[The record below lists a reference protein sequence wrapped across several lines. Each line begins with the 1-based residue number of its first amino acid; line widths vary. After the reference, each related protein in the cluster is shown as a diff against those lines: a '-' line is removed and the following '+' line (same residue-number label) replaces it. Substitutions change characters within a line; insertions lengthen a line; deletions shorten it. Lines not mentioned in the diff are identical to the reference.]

1 MKEGSS
7 PWRGQGGSIDAG
19 GVKGVNEKW
28 GGGFNGK
35 GGGRGVNVKGGVK
48 KVVEGS
54 TSRRGQGGSMGS
66 RGSKGSR
73 GGVKG
78 GKGVSS

>member
-19 GVKGVNEKW
+19 GVRGVNEKL
-28 GGGFNGK
+28 GGVNGK
-35 GGGRGVNVKGGVK
+35 GGVRGVNVKGGVK

-54 TSRRGQGGSMGS
+54 TSGRGQGGSMGS
-66 RGSKGSR
+66 RGSKGST